1 MNKEIIAFAE
11 NEVEKRYFHRYFLK
25 DVDINNILISNKI
38 FSGEKK
44 LNTVLVTWKMVIDL
58 NYYA

>member
-1 MNKEIIAFAE
+1 MNKEIIEFAE

-38 FSGEKK
+38 FSGE
-44 LNTVLVTWKMVIDL
+44 
-58 NYYA
+58 